1 MTTITAPR
9 APHPSRG
16 ADDIPGDTQEAAVR
30 VASPARLHLGFVD
43 PSATLGRRFGSLGVA
58 IDGFDTVV
66 ALRSAA
72 KDHASAAPGCE
83 AALPRAQAAL
93 TLMREALA
101 WRRPIGLHLLQV
113 PPAHA
118 GLGSG
123 TQLALAVGKAVC
135 ELAGVNWPAVRIAQA
150 QGRGLR
156 SGVGIAAFDRG
167 GLLLDGGPDDRGRP
181 APLLS
186 RVPMPTAWRV
196 LLVLD
201 PRRRGLH
208 GDAEREALSGLA
220 PLPREQ
226 AAAICHEI
234 VMRVLPSAACE
245 QFEPFAAGVTEIQRI
260 VGSHFAPAQA
270 GSAFASPAVA
280 ALVSWMAAQAAGVGI
295 GQSSWGPTGFVF
307 VPSDAV
313 AHDLIAR
320 ARAAG
325 VADPALALHACAF
338 RNTGALCQLLPQA
351 AA

>member
-1 MTTITAPR
+1 MTTITALDSSLR
-9 APHPSRG
+9 AHDAST
-16 ADDIPGDTQEAAVR
+16 ATVR
-30 VASPARLHLGFVD
+30 VASPARLHLGFID

-72 KDHASAAPGCE
+72 GDHARAASGCE

-93 TLMREALA
+93 AAMREALD
-101 WRRPIGLHLLQV
+101 WRRPIDLQV
-113 PPAHA
+113 LQAPPPHA

-123 TQLALAVGKAVC
+123 TQLALAVGKAAC
-135 ELAGVNWPAVRIAQA
+135 ELAGVNWPAARIAQA
-150 QGRGLR
+150 LGRGLR

-167 GLLLDGGPDDRGRP
+167 GLLLDGGPDDRGLEDRGRP

-186 RVPMPTAWRV
+186 RVPMPAAWRV
-196 LLVLD
+196 LLVFD

-220 PLPREQ
+220 PLPRER

-234 VMRVLPSAACE
+234 LMRVLPSAACE
-245 QFEPFAAGVTEIQRI
+245 EFEPFAAGITEIQRI

-280 ALVSWMAAQAAGVGI
+280 ALVAWMATQACVGI

-307 VPSDAV
+307 VPSADA
-313 AHDLIAR
+313 AHELVAR

-325 VADPALALHACAF
+325 VADRALALHTCTF
-338 RNTGALCQLLPQA
+338 RNTGALCQRLPQA
-351 AA
+351 SA

>member
-1 MTTITAPR
+1 MTTITAPHAPDASPR
-9 APHPSRG
+9 AH
-16 ADDIPGDTQEAAVR
+16 AAPTGSVR

-58 IDGFDTVV
+58 IDSFDTVV
-66 ALRSAA
+66 ALRRATG
-72 KDHASAAPGCE
+72 DHARAAPGCE

-93 TLMREALA
+93 ALMREALG
-101 WRRPIGLHLLQV
+101 WRHPTHLHVLQV

-123 TQLALAVGKAVC
+123 TQLALAVGKALC
-135 ELAGVNWPAVRIAQA
+135 ELVGVNWPAARIAQA

-167 GLLLDGGPDDRGRP
+167 GLLLDGGPDEHGRP

-186 RVPMPTAWRV
+186 RVPMPAAWRV

-220 PLPREQ
+220 PLPRER

-234 VMRVLPSAACE
+234 LMRVLPSAAGE
-245 QFEPFAAGVTEIQRI
+245 QFEPFAAGITEIQRI

-280 ALVSWMAAQAAGVGI
+280 ALITWMAAHAHAGI

-307 VPSDAV
+307 VPSVDA
-313 AHDLIAR
+313 ANDLLAQ

-325 VADPALALHACAF
+325 VADPALALHVCAF
-338 RNTGALCQLLPQA
+338 RNTGASCQRLL
-351 AA
+351 

>member
-1 MTTITAPR
+1 MTTITAPHAPSPSWR
-9 APHPSRG
+9 AQG
-16 ADDIPGDTQEAAVR
+16 ARAAGVR

-66 ALRSAA
+66 ELRSAA
-72 KDHASAAPGCE
+72 HDHAVAAPGCE

-93 TLMREALA
+93 ALMREALG
-101 WRRPIGLHLLQV
+101 WQQPIELHLLQAA
-113 PPAHA
+113 PAHA

-135 ELAGVNWPAVRIAQA
+135 ELAAAHRPTALIAQA

-186 RVPMPTAWRV
+186 RVPMPSAWRV

-220 PLPREQ
+220 PLPRER

-234 VMRVLPSAACE
+234 LMRVLPSAACE
-245 QFEPFAAGVTEIQRI
+245 QFEPFAAGITEIQRI

-280 ALVSWMAAQAAGVGI
+280 ALIRWMATQADVGI
-295 GQSSWGPTGFVF
+295 GQSSWGPTGFVC
-307 VPSDAV
+307 VPSADA
-313 AHDLIAR
+313 ADDLIAR
-320 ARAAG
+320 ARAAD
-325 VADPALALHACAF
+325 VPDRALALHACSF
-338 RNTGALCQLLPQA
+338 RNTGALCQRLPLLPA
-351 AA
+351 